1 MTEMKICVAKPE
13 HLTQVAELES
23 LLNPHAPWS
32 ASMLTESVLAGAV
45 VWVLIDQDQDQDQV
59 IGYLV
64 FDRLFEVSQIL
75 VIGVDPK
82 FQRKGFARRLLKR
95 YVDSQRAAGTAEVLL
110 EVAATNQAA
119 IALYESLSF
128 SQVGLRRGYYQEPE
142 SGIKTDALVL
152 KLII

>member
-1 MTEMKICVAKPE
+1 M
-13 HLTQVAELES
+13 
-23 LLNPHAPWS
+23 
-32 ASMLTESVLAGAV
+32 

>member
-1 MTEMKICVAKPE
+1 MTEMKICVAELE